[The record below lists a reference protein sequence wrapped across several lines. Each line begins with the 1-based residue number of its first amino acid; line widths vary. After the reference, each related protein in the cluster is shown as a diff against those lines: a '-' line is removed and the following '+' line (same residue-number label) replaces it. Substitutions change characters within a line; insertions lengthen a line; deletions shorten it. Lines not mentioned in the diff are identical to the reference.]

1 MDRFLFARNHKDD
14 LVLGRTGSFSFFP
27 KFKISPQVRKFHTYV
42 VGLTGRGKSKFLQNC
57 LLQDI
62 QNGRGCALVDPHGD
76 LAKDILQ
83 SLIASGYFND
93 PSNYKNL
100 LYVSPR
106 RRDYVIPFNVLEKPD
121 DQIETY
127 EVSQR
132 VISAFMR
139 AWSRTLLEPPRF
151 QQIMRAGLAVLVE
164 TRKTL
169 CDLYN
174 LLTDDD
180 FRNSLIERIPD
191 PKVKQD
197 CQAFFNN
204 EFDRWGRERS
214 SMISSTTNKV
224 NALTDNP
231 NLFYMLGQKENNIN
245 IRKIMDAGKV
255 LLVDLGECDD
265 ETKRLFGTLVVTGFE
280 QAALSRSRMDISNRN
295 PYYLYIDEFQDFA
308 CHPGSA
314 ETFSQ
319 MLSQVRKFGLHM
331 ILANQSI
338 AQLNSR
344 LQTALGNA
352 QTIISFRISRAD
364 AEVLSKILG
373 YVDPQEIKHDQQI
386 SVQHPL
392 YSPLNEQWEA
402 FIQHLTRQSVRQATV
417 KTADDRLA
425 VIWSEK
431 VQKSQ
436 ISQQEIDRVIL
447 ELLKRNGSSIDII
460 NQATNHDSVDQASHC
475 AFAY

>member
-1 MDRFLFARNHKDD
+1 MDRFLFAQNHKDD
-14 LVLGRTGSFSFFP
+14 LILGRTGSFDFFP

-57 LLQDI
+57 ILQDI
-62 QNGRGCALVDPHGD
+62 QNGKGCALVDPHGD

-83 SLIASGYFND
+83 SLIASGYFD
-93 PSNYKNL
+93 HQANYENL
-100 LYVSPR
+100 IYVSPR
-106 RRDYVIPFNVLEKPD
+106 RRDYVIPFNVLEKSD
-121 DQIETY
+121 SQIETY

-151 QQIMRAGLAVLVE
+151 QQIMRSGLAVLVE
-164 TRKTL
+164 TGKTL

-174 LLTDDD
+174 LLTDDEY
-180 FRNSLIERIPD
+180 RNALIMQIKD
-191 PKVKQD
+191 PKVKKD

-204 EFDRWGRERS
+204 EFDHWGRERS
-214 SMISSTTNKV
+214 SMIGSTTNKV

-231 NLFYMLGQKENNIN
+231 NLFYMLGQKENHIN
-245 IRKIMDAGKV
+245 IQKIMDAGKV

-265 ETKRLFGTLVVTGFE
+265 ETKRLFGTLIVTGFE
-280 QAALSRSRMDISNRN
+280 QAALSRARVISAERK

-314 ETFSQ
+314 EAFSQ

-338 AQLNSR
+338 AQLNDR

-352 QTIISFRISRAD
+352 QTIISFRVSRAD
-364 AEVLSKILG
+364 AEVLSRVLG
-373 YVDPQEIKHDQQI
+373 QVDPEQIKHDKQMD
-386 SVQHPL
+386 VQHPL
-392 YSPLNEQWEA
+392 YSPLNEQWEG
-402 FIQHLTRQSVRQATV
+402 FIQHLTTQSVRQATV

-425 VIWSEK
+425 VIWSERMRK
-431 VQKSQ
+431 NN
-436 ISQQEIDRVIL
+436 IPPEEIERVIL
-447 ELLKRNGSSIDII
+447 ELMKKHGYPLNIL
-460 NQATNHDSVDQASHC
+460 NQTTNYLLANPASDC
-475 AFAY
+475 TFAY

>member
-1 MDRFLFARNHKDD
+1 MGRSIFSQKHKDD
-14 LVLGRTGSFSFFP
+14 LVLGRTGSLDFFP
-27 KFKISPQVRKFHTYV
+27 KFRVSSHVREFHTYV

-57 LLQDI
+57 ILQDI
-62 QNGRGCALVDPHGD
+62 HAGRGCALVDPHGD

-83 SLIASGYFND
+83 SLIASGYFRNE
-93 PSNYKNL
+93 SNFDKL
-100 LYVSPR
+100 MYVSPR
-106 RRDYVIPFNVLEKPD
+106 RRDYIIPFNVLKKPD
-121 DQIETY
+121 THIETY
-127 EVSQR
+127 EVAQR
-132 VISAFMR
+132 VISSFMR

-151 QQIMRAGLAVLVE
+151 QQIMRAGLAVLIE
-164 TRKTL
+164 TENTI

-180 FRNSLIERIPD
+180 YRNELIEQIPD
-191 PKVKQD
+191 KKVKQD
-197 CQAFFNN
+197 CQAFFHN

-214 SMISSTTNKV
+214 SMTSSTTNKV

-231 NLFYMLGQKENNIN
+231 NLFYMLNQKENRIN
-245 IRKIMDAGKV
+245 IQKIMDAGKI

-265 ETKRLFGTLVVTGFE
+265 ETKRLFGTLIVTGFE
-280 QAALSRSRMDISNRN
+280 QAALSRARVKTAERK

-338 AQLNSR
+338 AQLNPR

-352 QTIISFRISRAD
+352 QTIISFRVSRAD
-364 AEVLSKILG
+364 AEVLSRVLG
-373 YVDPQEIKHDQQI
+373 YVDPEQIKHAKQA

-392 YSPLNEQWEA
+392 YSPLHEQWEG
-402 FIQHLTRQSVRQATV
+402 FIQHLTKQKVRQFTV

-425 VIWSEK
+425 VIWSENMK
-431 VQKSQ
+431 EQKHSNEELEVIIEGLIKQ
-436 ISQQEIDRVIL
+436 RGKNYSLLQAKQFKPEKSISPQPMYV
-447 ELLKRNGSSIDII
+447 
-460 NQATNHDSVDQASHC
+460 
-475 AFAY
+475 Y